1 MKRVLAFL
9 AVILAL
15 AQIGVFAA
23 ESKTARPPNI
33 IIILADDLGWGDLG
47 CYGHPSIH
55 TPNLDRMASQGMRFT
70 DFYSAGEVCT
80 PSRAALL
87 TGRYPIRS
95 GMCDDRYRVLR
106 RDAAGGLPA
115 DEITVA
121 QALKQ
126 GGYATACIGKWH
138 LGNYMNNPAHHPL
151 RHGFDFYY
159 GLPHSN
165 DMNPTPAAPKN
176 ATRRLDQDPEWWAAP
191 LFRNE
196 KLIEQPADQSTLTR
210 RYTGQALAFIR
221 EHRAGP
227 FFLYLAHTFPHVP
240 LFASDKFKGRSRR
253 GLYGDVVE
261 EVDWSVGQVLDALH
275 REGLDDKTFVFFTSD
290 NGPWLIQGEAGGSA
304 GPLRDGKGSTW
315 EGGMRE
321 PGIAWWPGHVREG
334 IVTHELACTMDLFTT
349 SLKLA
354 GLSVPGDRVID
365 GVDMAPLL
373 FGTGHS
379 QRQAFFFYRGTQ
391 LYAARKGEYKAHFI
405 TRSGYGPDPAA
416 AHNPPLLFQL
426 GADPGERFDV
436 AAGHPDVIADILQ
449 ETEHHRAT
457 VKPVK
462 NQLEETVGVAGV
474 K

>member
-1 MKRVLAFL
+1 MARSAT
-9 AVILAL
+9 
-15 AQIGVFAA
+15 AA
-23 ESKTARPPNI
+23 ETTSARRPNI

-47 CYGHPSIH
+47 CYGHPSIR
-55 TPNLDRMASQGMRFT
+55 TPNLDRMASQGLRFT

-80 PSRAALL
+80 PSRAALM

-95 GMCDDRYRVLR
+95 GMCDDRHRVLR

-115 DEITVA
+115 SEITLA

-138 LGNYMNNPAHHPL
+138 LGNFMNDPAHHPR

-165 DMNPTPAAPKN
+165 DMNPTPAAPPG
-176 ATRRLDQDPEWWAAP
+176 ATQRLDQDPEWWAAP

-196 KLIEQPADQSTLTR
+196 ELIEQPADQTTLTR
-210 RYTGQALAFIR
+210 RYTEQALRFIK

-240 LFASDKFKGRSRR
+240 LFASGKFKGQSRR

-261 EVDWSVGQVLDALH
+261 EVDWSVGQVLEELR
-275 REGLDDKTFVFFTSD
+275 REGLDQDTFVFFTSD
-290 NGPWLIQGEAGGSA
+290 NGPWLTQGEAGGSA

-321 PGIAWWPGHVREG
+321 PGIAWWPGRVPAG
-334 IVTHELACTMDLFTT
+334 VVTHELACTMDLFTT

-365 GVDMAPLL
+365 GMDVSPVL
-373 FGTGHS
+373 FGKGAS
-379 QRQAFFFYRGTQ
+379 PREVFFYYRGTQ
-391 LYAARKGEYKAHFI
+391 LYAARKGSYKAHFV
-405 TRSGYGPDPAA
+405 TRSGYGPDAPAP
-416 AHNPPLLFQL
+416 HDPPLLFQL
-426 GADPGERFDV
+426 GADPGERFNV
-436 AAGHPDVIADILQ
+436 ADRHPDVLTDINREVQ
-449 ETEHHRAT
+449 RHRAT
-457 VKPVK
+457 VQPAKD
-462 NQLEETVGVAGV
+462 QLEETVA
-474 K
+474 KTSLTK